1 MNTDKPSPQII
12 EQRIRNLLIEYVK
25 MVSEYQAD
33 EMPGLTEI
41 IYMWQDF
48 VLSPS
53 TLYVY
58 QFQPPVYTL
67 DEKVALN
74 AVDDAWSLFSSVVTD
89 QMIEKE
95 SIGLATSEWL
105 MFVEASSVALDVLMR
120 RGKLPED

>member
-1 MNTDKPSPQII
+1 
-12 EQRIRNLLIEYVK
+12 